1 MGKRA
6 RKRSAHAA
14 LGPPQPPPPNTTS
27 APTAA
32 VAADEND
39 VAQPRAAKRRRHRQA
54 ERRLGPAPGS
64 AYLQPAPVVGPPV
77 LPAEL
82 RVSLSP
88 VAVVKNASRS
98 SPPPSPSHRR
108 TISPPRNKMPSS
120 QAATMEL
127 NESQVLAHH
136 QTASQEFEDEPE
148 PEPVAGPSRTRSASA
163 SVQIVGSRAA
173 SASPTN
179 STMPPSGSATK
190 GKERAAEEAEG
201 DDDEVIVKPE
211 PHSSPMAAPVR
222 RPTGWLAR
230 MALQAAQVTPALS
243 ILQDMQIGPVLP
255 SDDLLISLH
264 AHAARFFASHD
275 LLSVPPPLRI
285 RPQFKTKK
293 RLELEAEGAFVKRRH
308 KRRRYRRIDMH
319 TSMEGNALLA
329 LGVLVEEQ
337 IAHELRAAGYV
348 SQETLTPAAR
358 SHASSAASS
367 ASDGDDSSANDE
379 D

>member
-108 TISPPRNKMPSS
+108 TISPPRNKTPSS
-120 QAATMEL
+120 QAATLEL

-148 PEPVAGPSRTRSASA
+148 PEPVAGPSRTRSVSA

-190 GKERAAEEAEG
+190 GKERAAEDAEG

-211 PHSSPMAAPVR
+211 PHSSPMAAPAR

-230 MALQAAQVTPALS
+230 TALQAAQVTPALS

-255 SDDLLISLH
+255 SDVRLGLPFCATLLTCRTGPVDLSPR
-264 AHAARFFASHD
+264 ARGPF
-275 LLSVPPPLRI
+275 LCLTRPPECATTTQDSPTV
-285 RPQFKTKK
+285 QNQEET
-293 RLELEAEGAFVKRRH
+293 GAR
-308 KRRRYRRIDMH
+308 
-319 TSMEGNALLA
+319 GGGCLC
-329 LGVLVEEQ
+329 Q
-337 IAHELRAAGYV
+337 
-348 SQETLTPAAR
+348 
-358 SHASSAASS
+358 
-367 ASDGDDSSANDE
+367 
-379 D
+379 